1 MENSHAG
8 DPADA
13 VIRPITSHA
22 TDRGDRLGS
31 RFARAGVAAAVATV
45 VYSALFAMGCGPRR
59 NEATTA
65 SPAPAPFVSPTTG
78 FRFAPPPSWAADRY
92 LVTELTGDDAT
103 RRQPGALSIAEVQFQ
118 PTDLGSR
125 PEVLLRLY
133 VFPDSAW
140 AAIEDDAGAGLGS
153 IVARVRHRTYLAE
166 TPNENPYPNENPDA
180 AEFDAMRLALSDLKR
195 WLSVAD
201 AAGDLASGFLPGGS
215 AFGPTPVMYVGAFPT
230 ASGPRRDIKV
240 IFRSDSSAL
249 LSTKY
254 PGRGV
259 VNERGRWGIQGA
271 YLRLQ
276 LLDDAGMPAKV
287 PFIWAIRDSAL
298 APVAWDEGA
307 YGSVGLPLSM
317 RP

>member
-1 MENSHAG
+1 M
-8 DPADA
+8 
-13 VIRPITSHA
+13 IRPGASRN
-22 TDRGDRLGS
+22 RGRGRGLAGRS
-31 RFARAGVAAAVATV
+31 ARAGLVAALAIV
-45 VYSALFAMGCGPRR
+45 VYSGLFAMGCGPRR
-59 NEATTA
+59 DAA
-65 SPAPAPFVSPTTG
+65 SVSSRSPAPFVSPTTG
-78 FRFAPPPSWAADRY
+78 FRFAPPPSWEADRY
-92 LVTELTGDDAT
+92 LVTEMTGADAAA
-103 RRQPGALSIAEVQFQ
+103 RQPGALSIAEVQFQ
-118 PTDLGSR
+118 PIDLGSR
-125 PEVLLRLY
+125 PEVLLRLC

-140 AAIEDDAGAGLGS
+140 AAIEHEAGASLGS

-166 TPNENPYPNENPDA
+166 TASKNPYPRDNPNA
-180 AEFDAMRLALSDLKR
+180 ADFDAMMLALSDLKR

-215 AFGPTPVMYVGAFPT
+215 AFGPTPVMYIGALP
-230 ASGPRRDIKV
+230 AGSGPRRDIKV

-249 LSTKY
+249 LSTNY

-298 APVAWDEGA
+298 APVAWDEA
-307 YGSVGLPLSM
+307 SYGSVGLPLSM

>member
-1 MENSHAG
+1 MA
-8 DPADA
+8 
-13 VIRPITSHA
+13 I
-22 TDRGDRLGS
+22 
-31 RFARAGVAAAVATV
+31 V
-45 VYSALFAMGCGPRR
+45 VHSALFAIGCGPRHD
-59 NEATTA
+59 EAATHA
-65 SPAPAPFVSPTTG
+65 QYPAPFVSPTTG

-92 LVTELTGDDAT
+92 LVTELTGADAVK
-103 RRQPGALSIAEVQFQ
+103 RQPGALSIAEVQFQ

-140 AAIEDDAGAGLGS
+140 AAIEDDAGANLGS
-153 IVARVRHRTYLAE
+153 IVARVRHRTYLAD
-166 TPNENPYPNENPDA
+166 TPSANPYASDNPNA

-215 AFGPTPVMYVGAFPT
+215 AFGPTPVMYVGTRPGAG
-230 ASGPRRDIKV
+230 GPRRDIKV

-249 LSTKY
+249 LSTNY

-259 VNERGRWGIQGA
+259 VNERGQWGIQGA

-287 PFIWAIRDSAL
+287 PFIWAIRDSSL

-307 YGSVGLPLSM
+307 YGSVGWPLSM